1 MKLHFNCTIDIDI
14 MSPKLKDIC
23 KNFTQIIK
31 ILLQEFFSQ
40 VITAFA
46 DEYMNQSVKP
56 FSCDICNNNTQF
68 KWKTHHGK
76 ATSIVTIFGTLNLFQ
91 LQIECKT
98 CKHRMYITRKLLN
111 IAPRKRIPLET
122 VRRLGL
128 IGSLTTYRVAHK
140 IVGMFGIVLD
150 KMTIWRAVQKLG
162 EDITFDLDPDEL
174 GSGEADGTGVPI
186 KGIKKRGM
194 EMKVFLQLKK
204 SGGVHIAGL
213 SIGKYDGGWNKLFA
227 PLIPSLNMFKEFLLV
242 TDGDTSILKGLENK
256 VKIIYQRCLWHIPHQ
271 FKWYLWKDGVKRKS
285 DNWCYALAELISISQ
300 VKYLQHDTE
309 CIADIVKS
317 RNENL
322 DKLIKFCKKM
332 NYKHCASYLKNAQ
345 PDMFTA
351 MSKKLE
357 GKTTSRVERVMKT
370 INMRINVGKW
380 SPTGALNV
388 NKIRLA
394 YYYNNFDVE

>member
-1 MKLHFNCTIDIDI
+1 MKLHFSCNIDIDI
-14 MSPKLKDIC
+14 MSPKFKDIC
-23 KNFTQIIK
+23 KHFTQIIQ
-31 ILLQEFFSQ
+31 LLLREFFTQ
-40 VITAFA
+40 VIIAFA
-46 DEYMNQSVKP
+46 DEYMNQLVKP
-56 FSCDICNNNTQF
+56 FSCAKCNNCTRF

-76 ATSIVTIFGTLNLFQ
+76 VTSILTIFGKLKLFQ
-91 LQIECKT
+91 LQIECKE
-98 CKHRMYITRKLLN
+98 CKHRMYITRKLLD

-122 VRRLGL
+122 IRKLGL
-128 IGSLTTYRVAHK
+128 IGSLTTFRVAHK

-150 KMTIWRAVQKLG
+150 KMSIWRAVQKLG
-162 EDITFDLDPDEL
+162 KDISFDLDPDEL
-174 GSGEADGTGVPI
+174 ASGEADGTGVPI
-186 KGIKKRGM
+186 NGIKKRGM

-213 SIGKYDGGWNKLFA
+213 SIGKYDGGWNKLFG
-227 PLIPSLNMFKEFLLV
+227 PLVPSLKMFKDFLLV

-285 DNWCYALAELISISQ
+285 EEWCYALAELISISQ
-300 VKYLQHDTE
+300 VKYLSHDTE
-309 CIADIVKS
+309 CLQHIVKS
-317 RNENL
+317 KKENL
-322 DKLIKFCKKM
+322 EKLIKLCEEMK
-332 NYKHCASYLKNAQ
+332 YKHCVTYLKNAM

-351 MSKKLE
+351 LSKKLD

-380 SPTGALNV
+380 SPSGALNV